1 MTKQDLKNYLIEEA
15 EYSQEAV
22 DRMDAWDM
30 IDAWLEWN
38 GIIGYTHELLMIIEA
53 SEYFGRI
60 KVNR

>member
-1 MTKQDLKNYLIEEA
+1 MITFD
-15 EYSQEAV
+15 YSNALSFIGGQEAV